1 MRRRWIS
8 AVVAFA
14 LALGAPVPSAK
25 AAGGFTDIDNHW
37 ARDVITGAVTAGYV
51 KGYPD
56 GTFKP
61 DANVTRAEFLA
72 IVTRASKL
80 PAAGVEEPFVD
91 VDARHW
97 AVDAIGRGIGMGFIS
112 PSAFGSRFEPDKA
125 LTRAEMVTWLVNGLV
140 KADPSFGDALKD
152 TQNTIL
158 PFTEYFPGKFNKPDI
173 PYIAVARGV
182 GLVGGFP
189 DGSFGPDRTTT
200 RAEVVTLLT
209 RYLAAEGTK
218 AEDYKAL
225 NEMREVGLY
234 GTNVKTIGN
243 AEWYP
248 GKGIRRPFYEA
259 FNVELKPDRPIGT
272 IILRKY
278 ILVDKELTSVYK
290 DVFLSKEQQEELTTE
305 SLERFMRFV
314 EVTLMPSKDL
324 DTQSFLYGLPAV
336 AGTTFQVR
344 GELNQPKKYGFHAMT
359 SDQALTM
366 LKKGQT
372 STFWNLYGVM
382 KSGIVVINT
391 QDGKM
396 IRMIVRG
403 VEN

>member
-1 MRRRWIS
+1 MMKRLIS
-8 AVVAFA
+8 VVTAVAMV
-14 LALGAPVPSAK
+14 LGGAIPSAI
-25 AAGGFTDIDNHW
+25 AAGGFTDIGNHW
-37 ARDVITGAVTAGYV
+37 AKVLITGAVAAGYV

-61 DANVTRAEFLA
+61 DAGVTRAEFLA

-80 PAAGVEEPFVD
+80 PAADGEEPFND
-91 VDARHW
+91 VDASHW
-97 AVDAIGRGIGMGFIS
+97 AVDAIERGIGMGFIS
-112 PSAFGSRFEPDKA
+112 PGDFGGKFEPDKA
-125 LTRAEMVTWLVNGLV
+125 LTRAEMVKWLVSGLA
-140 KADPSFGDALKD
+140 KADSSFGDALKD

-158 PFTEYFPGKFNKPDI
+158 PFTEYFPGKFKKADI

-200 RAEVVTLLT
+200 RAEVVALLT
-209 RYLAAEGTK
+209 RYLAAEGTQ
-218 AEDYKAL
+218 ADGYKAL
-225 NEMREVGLY
+225 NEVREVGLY

-248 GKGIRRPFYEA
+248 ANGIRRPFYEA

-290 DVFLSKEQQEELTTE
+290 DVFLSKEQQEELATE
-305 SLERFMRFV
+305 SLERFYRFV
-314 EVTLMPSKDL
+314 EVTLTPSKDL

-344 GELNQPKKYGFHAMT
+344 GELNQPKEYGFNAMT

-382 KSGIVVINT
+382 KSGIVEIHT

-396 IRMIVRG
+396 IRMMARG

>member
-1 MRRRWIS
+1 MMKRLIS
-8 AVVAFA
+8 VVVAVA
-14 LALGAPVPSAK
+14 MVLGGPIPSAN
-25 AAGGFTDIDNHW
+25 AAGGFTDIGNHW
-37 ARDVITGAVTAGYV
+37 AKDLITGAVAAGYV
-51 KGYPD
+51 KGYPN
-56 GTFKP
+56 GTFQP
-61 DANVTRAEFLA
+61 DAGVTRAEFLA

-80 PAAGVEEPFVD
+80 PDAGGEEPFAD
-91 VDARHW
+91 VGAGHW
-97 AVDAIGRGIGMGFIS
+97 AVDAIERGIGMGFIS
-112 PSAFGSRFEPDKA
+112 PGDFGSRFEPDKA
-125 LTRAEMVTWLVNGLV
+125 LTRAEMVKWLVSGLA

-158 PFTEYFPGKFNKPDI
+158 PFTEYFPGKFKKADI

-189 DGSFGPDRTTT
+189 DDSFGPDRTTT
-200 RAEVVTLLT
+200 RAEVVALLT

-218 AEDYKAL
+218 ADGYKAL

-248 GKGIRRPFYEA
+248 GKEIRRPFYEA
-259 FNVELKPDRPIGT
+259 FNVELKPDFPIGT

-290 DVFLSKEQQEELTTE
+290 DVFLSKEQQNELATE
-305 SLERFMRFV
+305 SLERFYRFV
-314 EVTLMPSKDL
+314 EVTLTPSKDL
-324 DTQSFLYGLPAV
+324 NTQSFLYGAEAV
-336 AGTTFQVR
+336 AGSTFQVQV
-344 GELNQPKKYGFHAMT
+344 GLNQPKKYGFYAMT

-372 STFWNLYGVM
+372 STFWHQYFVM
-382 KSGIVVINT
+382 KRGIVVIHT
-391 QDGKM
+391 QDGKR

-403 VEN
+403 VES